1 MTNPYK
7 DCPIYQTDD
16 FELRLIE
23 LNDAEELLSC
33 YSDKLAV
40 PRMNDDNCIFGFY
53 IDTLENMEKSIK
65 FWLEE
70 YKEER
75 YARLTIKDKKAG
87 IAVGTVEIF
96 GGDFGCLRVDVC
108 SKYEKEKYLKQIFSL
123 AAECFMKDFS
133 IKTLVSKVVNSD
145 ERLLTVTKL
154 GFMPSD
160 SFRPGLSYYEYRR
173 KPISYCGLA
182 CFLCSNTECIGCE
195 SGGCD
200 IHGWCKN
207 YNCCKERGLSGC
219 FECTDFPC
227 TGGMLDKVRIR
238 AFSRFIKE
246 NGEEELISLLVRNR
260 EEGIKYHYPD
270 SYSGDYDLGKTEE
283 EIIDILV
290 NGTHSVFLKKD
301 N

>member
-7 DCPIYQTDD
+7 QCPIYITDD
-16 FELRLIE
+16 FELRLVE
-23 LNDAEELLSC
+23 LTDAEELLNC

-40 PRMNDDNCIFGFY
+40 SRMNDDNCIFGFY
-53 IDTLENMEKSIK
+53 IDTLENMQNSIR
-65 FWLEE
+65 FWLKE
-70 YKEER
+70 YEKEGF
-75 YARLTIKDKKAG
+75 ARLTIRDKHKG

-96 GGDFGCLRVDVC
+96 GGEYGCLRVDIC
-108 SKYEKEKYLKQIFSL
+108 SPYEKEMYLKQIFSL
-123 AAECFMKDFS
+123 VADRFMKDFS

-145 ERLLTVTKL
+145 ERLFAVTKL

-160 SFRPGLSYYEYRR
+160 TFRPGLSYYEYRR

-182 CFLCSNTECIGCE
+182 CFLCSNKECIGCE

-200 IHGWCKN
+200 IHSWCKN

-227 TGGMLDKVRIR
+227 TDGMLDKVRIR

-246 NGEEELISLLVRNR
+246 YGKEQLIYLLARNDK
-260 EEGIKYHYPD
+260 EGLKYHYPGKIV
-270 SYSGDYDLGKTEE
+270 GDYDIGKTEE
-283 EIIDILV
+283 EVFDILV
-290 NGTHSVFLKKD
+290 NGCNSKFL
-301 N
+301 